1 MVGTEV
7 VATAGAPLS
16 SEVAVAQPAHI
27 WILSPAFD
35 LLFFVASALFVVI
48 AWVAAEHLAVPS
60 MAIIGTVAVISNGP
74 HLASTWTRV
83 YLDGHERFK
92 RPFHYFLVP
101 ALLVGFVVLL
111 ITIEGRQS
119 SLLRTV
125 LFYWAFWHFV
135 AQCWGILRI
144 YQRKAGEVGKPIAS
158 LERVLLYLVALSP
171 MLERL
176 HTGPWSLFGSE
187 IMHPE
192 IPAWLVRGTWLVT
205 GVVALAYVAARTVQY
220 ASGSRVYWIRPA
232 FIAATAVAFYV
243 PFTMIK
249 SNGGAAFAAAA
260 CWHGFQYLG
269 IVWFYNRNRWKAGVD
284 PKTKLVSWISQP
296 GRAVYYFLALLAL
309 VGCFYGLILVLGM
322 FMLDQKTLGSLVWL
336 SLTFGHYYIDG
347 VIWKLR
353 KPELAK
359 TLGATS
365 EQPVR
370 A

>member
-1 MVGTEV
+1 M
-7 VATAGAPLS
+7 APAGA
-16 SEVAVAQPAHI
+16 AVAASGDVAAVASQPPHI

-35 LLFFVASALFVVI
+35 LLFFVGSSIFVVL
-48 AWVAAEHLAVPS
+48 AWIAAEHLALPS

-92 RPFHYFLVP
+92 RPFHYFVVP
-101 ALLVGFVVLL
+101 ALLVGFVVSMVYL
-111 ITIEGRQS
+111 EGRQS
-119 SLLRTV
+119 AVLRSV

-135 AQCWGILRI
+135 SQCWGILRI
-144 YQRKAGEVGKPIAS
+144 YQRKAGEVGKPIAH
-158 LERVLLYLVALSP
+158 LERALVYLVALSP
-171 MLERL
+171 MVERL
-176 HTGPWSLFGSE
+176 HTGPWVLFGAE
-187 IMHPE
+187 IWHPE
-192 IPAWLVRGTWLVT
+192 IPVWMVRAVWLSTAMC
-205 GVVALAYVAARTVQY
+205 ALAYAAARFVQR
-220 ASGSRVYWIRPA
+220 ASGTRVYWIRPV

-284 PKTKLVSWISQP
+284 PKAKLVSWISQP
-296 GRAVYYFLALLAL
+296 GRAVAYFLALLAL
-309 VGCFYGLILVLGM
+309 VGIFYGSILVVGA
-322 FMLDQKTLGSLVWL
+322 FVLDEKTLGSLVWL
-336 SLTFGHYYIDG
+336 SLTFGHYYLDG

-365 EQPVR
+365 SAEP
-370 A
+370 ANA